1 MEKDFKIFDDKN
13 FSDLSKE
20 IYENS
25 KLKKTQIDLFIQE
38 VHGYI
43 QSIEDVAIVGPVLK
57 ELFDVAVKNDD
68 NLLKL
73 ATVIQRIMNKQIDVM
88 NYTLNQSWNNGGR
101 SELKNSDGCMTTVGI
116 IDMLHENLISVY
128 PNPTSGIVNFKFA
141 MNIKVNSIVIQN
153 VLGEEIVRTED
164 IQNDIFSMDLSAFP
178 KGVYFAIIDTDKGRS
193 TKKILLSE

>member
-1 MEKDFKIFDDKN
+1 MENDFNIFGDKK

-25 KLKKTQIDLFIQE
+25 KLKKTQIDLLIQE

-43 QSIEDVAIVGPVLK
+43 QGIEDIAIVGPVLK

-88 NYTLNQSWNNGGR
+88 DDASLLTDEEKKELMDTLEEAAADLQD
-101 SELKNSDGCMTTVGI
+101 KSDEM
-116 IDMLHENLISVY
+116 
-128 PNPTSGIVNFKFA
+128 
-141 MNIKVNSIVIQN
+141 Q
-153 VLGEEIVRTED
+153 
-164 IQNDIFSMDLSAFP
+164 MD
-178 KGVYFAIIDTDKGRS
+178 
-193 TKKILLSE
+193 KIRKRIES

>member
-1 MEKDFKIFDDKN
+1 MENDFNIFGDKK

-25 KLKKTQIDLFIQE
+25 KLKKTQIDLLIQE

-43 QSIEDVAIVGPVLK
+43 QGIEDIAIVGPVLK

-88 NYTLNQSWNNGGR
+88 DDTSLLTDEEKQELMDTLEEAAADLQD
-101 SELKNSDGCMTTVGI
+101 KSD
-116 IDMLHENLISVY
+116 E
-128 PNPTSGIVNFKFA
+128 
-141 MNIKVNSIVIQN
+141 IQ
-153 VLGEEIVRTED
+153 
-164 IQNDIFSMDLSAFP
+164 MD
-178 KGVYFAIIDTDKGRS
+178 
-193 TKKILLSE
+193 KIRKRIES

>member
-1 MEKDFKIFDDKN
+1 MENDFNIFGDKK

-25 KLKKTQIDLFIQE
+25 KLKKTQIDLLIQE

-43 QSIEDVAIVGPVLK
+43 QGIEDIAIVGPVLK

-88 NYTLNQSWNNGGR
+88 DDAALLTDEEKKELMDTLEEAAADLQD
-101 SELKNSDGCMTTVGI
+101 KSDEM
-116 IDMLHENLISVY
+116 
-128 PNPTSGIVNFKFA
+128 
-141 MNIKVNSIVIQN
+141 Q
-153 VLGEEIVRTED
+153 
-164 IQNDIFSMDLSAFP
+164 MD
-178 KGVYFAIIDTDKGRS
+178 
-193 TKKILLSE
+193 KIRKRIES